1 MGTRTGTDTRA
12 QIRHD
17 ALELFRA
24 NGFSR
29 TSLREIA
36 EKVGISKPAL
46 YYHFDSK
53 DDLLM
58 ELLEPITMAMDELLD
73 RAEAAEPRLTGR
85 EFFAAYFD
93 VVMDHREVSV
103 WMSVD
108 NTARAHPVLAQRGWK
123 QQERLI
129 KLIRGDDDSFERS
142 VQVACALGAMQV
154 GIMTFATFG
163 GLDDARPHVLESA
176 LTILEKGTSDV

>member
-1 MGTRTGTDTRA
+1 VSEAGTETRQHILEA
-12 QIRHD
+12 
-17 ALELFRA
+17 ALELFSA
-24 NGFSR
+24 AGFAR

-53 DDLLM
+53 EALLV
-58 ELLEPITMAMDELLD
+58 ELARPLQDAMAALLD
-73 RAEAAEPRLTGR
+73 RAEAADPPAAGR
-85 EFFAAYFD
+85 DFFTAFFD
-93 VVMDHREVSV
+93 VVMEHRQISV
-103 WMSVD
+103 WLSID
-108 NTARAHPVLAQRGWK
+108 NGARSHPALSEHGWS

-129 KLIRGDDDSFERS
+129 KHLRGDDETFERS

-163 GLDDARPHVLESA
+163 GLDQARAHILESA
-176 LTILEKGTSDV
+176 LLLLEGGSHDA